1 MEFAERAGN
10 RYKIWLKW
18 SGYDELTWRW
28 AHELRKEHTPD
39 SEISRE
45 MEAAIA
51 KEKVRVANLH
61 SAPPDEDALVEPM
74 EEPIVPQDLEPQ
86 GQEGPEG
93 HISSRLRNRR
103 PLAAVLDCS
112 LATMTQLNATLDY
125 ECDLARAIP
134 WYDDSDNTVHM
145 NWCVEHAI
153 ARMPWQRGG

>member
-1 MEFAERAGN
+1 M
-10 RYKIWLKW
+10 
-18 SGYDELTWRW
+18 
-28 AHELRKEHTPD
+28 HCPH
-39 SEISRE
+39 
-45 MEAAIA
+45 
-51 KEKVRVANLH
+51 
-61 SAPPDEDALVEPM
+61 ALVVHALGYANSELW
-74 EEPIVPQDLEPQ
+74 IFSSQCHKVQ